1 MKRKPLATLR
11 WGAVLVVSLMLAV
24 SVLAAAPAS
33 AASGQRPSAPRHVT
47 AVAGDTT
54 ATVTIPPPSNG
65 GSRIIDYYIKVY
77 PRRGAT
83 SAIHRCKTTRCKVL
97 GLSNSLSYY
106 FEVAAVNRFGVG
118 PYSGGSNIVSPK
130 APTPVNVTITYVAN
144 ATGASGSM
152 ASQTEPYGTTAD
164 LSLNAFT
171 YTGYVFKCWSNTPG
185 GSGST
190 FTNGEL
196 VKFTGNVTL
205 YAIWSA
211 GSALV
216 TVTFEAN
223 AVGAVGTMAPEF
235 LPYDVATALTGNAF
249 IYSGYTLAGWATS
262 PNGQAI
268 YTNGSSVT
276 LTTNLTLYA
285 VWLENA
291 PSFTGSTTPNW
302 VGYVLPSATNSA
314 VFTYVSGEWTVP
326 TLNCADTPN
335 NRSAT
340 WVGTGGFGWA
350 TGGTSGVLLQTGT
363 EDDCSGGVQS
373 DTGWFEIY
381 PSTPNTQET
390 FKDFPVSPGDTLRA
404 VIEINTDDEWTTV
417 LENLTTGLQGVFSVG
432 YEWDVATIANNTL
445 VGPIQGTA
453 TGTSYSGGDSAE
465 WVVEDTGVAFSSS
478 NYPFANFG
486 TVTFSDLTTDLSSWT
501 LPNSDA
507 VEMAQGG
514 VTLAVPGPVTNSS
527 FTVTYTGP

>member
-1 MKRKPLATLR
+1 
-11 WGAVLVVSLMLAV
+11 
-24 SVLAAAPAS
+24 
-33 AASGQRPSAPRHVT
+33 
-47 AVAGDTT
+47 
-54 ATVTIPPPSNG
+54 
-65 GSRIIDYYIKVY
+65 
-77 PRRGAT
+77 
-83 SAIHRCKTTRCKVL
+83 
-97 GLSNSLSYY
+97 
-106 FEVAAVNRFGVG
+106 
-118 PYSGGSNIVSPK
+118 
-130 APTPVNVTITYVAN
+130 
-144 ATGASGSM
+144 
-152 ASQTEPYGTTAD
+152 
-164 LSLNAFT
+164 
-171 YTGYVFKCWSNTPG
+171 
-185 GSGST
+185 
-190 FTNGEL
+190 
-196 VKFTGNVTL
+196 
-205 YAIWSA
+205 
-211 GSALV
+211 
-216 TVTFEAN
+216 
-223 AVGAVGTMAPEF
+223 
-235 LPYDVATALTGNAF
+235 
-249 IYSGYTLAGWATS
+249 
-262 PNGQAI
+262 
-268 YTNGSSVT
+268 
-276 LTTNLTLYA
+276 
-285 VWLENA
+285 
-291 PSFTGSTTPNW
+291 